1 MGSLTSS
8 LIVRLVDDVSGKA
21 GRISK
26 ALALAEKQT
35 RALAAASKAGLSDR
49 MATQLQRLG
58 AGTREIER
66 VTAAWQSYSRAQGL
80 AASSSNWTKAQVRG
94 VKEWERANL
103 AAIRS
108 VQAAQRGPAAKS
120 GAGPQRDGEGGGSGG
135 VLALARGYVGPAVA
149 AYAVKSAVTKSAE
162 AERAITRIGITADA
176 TAEQLRDVGK
186 TAFNIAQ
193 EVAMPY
199 ARVVSG
205 LDTLVA
211 QGRSLE
217 DSMAFLP
224 SVARTASAAGA
235 EVDDIAK
242 TADAVGRNFRIAGRD
257 MQGAF
262 DIMAAGGKAGTFELK
277 DQARYLA
284 SLAPSAAAV
293 GFAGQKGLSD
303 LVSMLQVIRKGTG
316 SSEEAVSSLSNIFQ
330 KMESEETTKRF
341 KKFGVDLPAAM
352 TKARKEGK
360 NLVATFEDLTNTAL
374 KGDLS
379 KIPQLFNDMEFARG
393 MRALMSMRGEWQK
406 LSGSIQSTSGGAV
419 ERDLVKVTDNVQA
432 KLDRLANAYEKRMRQ
447 IGAIASDI
455 LVPVS
460 DKIDEVTVGK
470 NSKLNTARDL
480 LVRDAIERSAKHE
493 LLTGERYGLTDE
505 RRRQVDARKE
515 TMGQELAAE
524 RLATYE
530 RQIAAK
536 EAELKAVEDRS
547 RGAGK
552 ARQDAILGPRRK
564 AVDDLKAERDSF
576 VALQREVLELKLRTA
591 EAQGAQDRAR
601 TRMTAAAAPMPILR
615 NSFGFGPHGVGQQ
628 GPSEVPMIAPLPP
641 SRPGSLPQAAPMLKN
656 FDDIFGAAE
665 AKAKT
670 AGETIQTALEVTAQ
684 PKIDTSQIDAALA
697 KTNQLRSALDGIGGA
712 AAGAASRS
720 TGVVG
725 RTMRGIHA
733 DGD

>member
-80 AASSSNWTKAQVRG
+80 AASSSKWTKDQVRG

-103 AAIRS
+103 AAIRNVQS
-108 VQAAQRGPAAKS
+108 QRDRGGRGRGASQAEARPDRQAA
-120 GAGPQRDGEGGGSGG
+120 AGTG
-135 VLALARGYVGPAVA
+135 VVALARGYVGPVVA
-149 AYAVKSAVTKSAE
+149 AYALKSAVTKSAE
-162 AERAITRIGITADA
+162 AERAITRIGVTADA

-186 TAFNIAQ
+186 ASFGIAQ

-199 ARVVSG
+199 AKVVSG

-341 KKFGVDLPAAM
+341 KKFGVDLPSAM

-406 LSGSIQSTSGGAV
+406 LSGSIQNTSGGAV
-419 ERDLVKVTDNVQA
+419 VRDLARVTDNVQA
-432 KLDRLANAYEKRMRQ
+432 KLDRLANSYEQRMRQ
-447 IGAIASDI
+447 LGTVVSDI
-455 LVPVS
+455 LVPI
-460 DKIDEVTVGK
+460 DKKVEEITSGK
-470 NSKLNTARDL
+470 NAVANAINERAGLVNADHIARSEMRGGPPGDY
-480 LVRDAIERSAKHE
+480 DAA
-493 LLTGERYGLTDE
+493 T
-505 RRRQVDARKE
+505 RRRVDARKAYLE
-515 TMGQELAAE
+515 RQAIDDKVGSLDAAIAGKEKILEGRPVRNARIATEKELAG
-524 RLATYE
+524 L
-530 RQIAAK
+530 
-536 EAELKAVEDRS
+536 RS
-547 RGAGK
+547 
-552 ARQDAILGPRRK
+552 
-564 AVDDLKAERDSF
+564 ERDGLTK
-576 VALQREVLELKLRTA
+576 ALAARDRANIELIENEATRNRLRTRLGDIPDEKPRPLA
-591 EAQGAQDRAR
+591 PNSS
-601 TRMTAAAAPMPILR
+601 RM
-615 NSFGFGPHGVGQQ
+615 FGFGPNGVGQQ
-628 GPSEVPMIAPLPP
+628 PSGAVPVMTPMPP
-641 SRPGSLPQAAPMLKN
+641 SRPDSLPKAIPVLRD